1 MHECIL
7 IVIAD
12 TLKFVQVSNKIKE
25 VLTFRSAE
33 LHKKNMMMYKNES
46 QECCACVL
54 QNLKAESIFFKKIY
68 SKIQTLLRLS
78 ISIKILCHFH
88 TICQCYKDFQLFP
101 PMYNNVKVVQFILQ
115 FIF

>member
-33 LHKKNMMMYKNES
+33 LHKKNY
-46 QECCACVL
+46 
-54 QNLKAESIFFKKIY
+54 
-68 SKIQTLLRLS
+68 
-78 ISIKILCHFH
+78 
-88 TICQCYKDFQLFP
+88 DD
-101 PMYNNVKVVQFILQ
+101 VQK
-115 FIF
+115 

>member
-1 MHECIL
+1 MHSDGKTMYNKTNPHVLYTQFAIVISIALSTYL
-7 IVIAD
+7 IVVIAD

-54 QNLKAESIFFKKIY
+54 QNLKAESIFFKKI
-68 SKIQTLLRLS
+68 
-78 ISIKILCHFH
+78 
-88 TICQCYKDFQLFP
+88 
-101 PMYNNVKVVQFILQ
+101 
-115 FIF
+115 

>member
-1 MHECIL
+1 MHDCIL

-33 LHKKNMMMYKNES
+33 LHKKIMMMYKNES
-46 QECCACVL
+46 QECACVL

-68 SKIQTLLRLS
+68 SKIQTLFRLA
-78 ISIKILCHFH
+78 
-88 TICQCYKDFQLFP
+88 
-101 PMYNNVKVVQFILQ
+101 
-115 FIF
+115 

>member
-1 MHECIL
+1 MHECIVL

-54 QNLKAESIFFKKIY
+54 QNLKAESIFFKNIY
-68 SKIQTLLRLS
+68 SKIQTLFRLA
-78 ISIKILCHFH
+78 
-88 TICQCYKDFQLFP
+88 
-101 PMYNNVKVVQFILQ
+101 
-115 FIF
+115 